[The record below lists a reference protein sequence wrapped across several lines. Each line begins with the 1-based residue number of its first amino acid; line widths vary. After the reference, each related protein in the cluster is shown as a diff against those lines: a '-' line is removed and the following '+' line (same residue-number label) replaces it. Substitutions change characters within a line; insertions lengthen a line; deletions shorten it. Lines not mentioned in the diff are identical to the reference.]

1 MSSTSAGRLARAL
14 ALGVGAG
21 LLSGLFGVGGG
32 VVLVPGLVLLLHL
45 GQHQAHATSLAAIIV
60 TAAGAMQPFAAD
72 GSVEWVGGALIAAGA
87 IVGANVGATVM
98 HRLSA
103 VRLRQAFAVLVILV
117 AVRMLVPS
125 DLPAGTESQTID
137 ALRLAGFGLLGLAA
151 GTLSALMG
159 VGGGV
164 ILVPALVLGFGFTQ
178 HAAEGTSLLVII
190 PTAVMGALRHARHGY
205 TDWRL
210 GLLVGAGGLAGGQ
223 LGARGALALDA
234 ERLTVLFGAFLL
246 IMGVQLLRKAGRG

>member
-1 MSSTSAGRLARAL
+1 MSPSGPGLLARAL
-14 ALGVGAG
+14 TLGVGAG

-45 GQHQAHATSLAAIIV
+45 SQHKAHATSLAAIIV

-72 GSVEWVGGALIAAGA
+72 GAVEWLGGALIAAGA
-87 IVGANVGATVM
+87 LLGANLGAALM

-103 VRLRQAFAVLVILV
+103 ARLRQAFALLVIVV
-117 AVRMLVPS
+117 AIRMLLPS
-125 DLPAGTESQTID
+125 DLPPGAETQAID
-137 ALRLAGFGLLGLAA
+137 VWRLVGFGALGLAA

-164 ILVPALVLGFGFTQ
+164 ILVPALVLLFGFSQ

-190 PTAVMGALRHARHGY
+190 PTAIMGAARHASHGY
-205 TDWRL
+205 TEWKT
-210 GLLVGAGGLAGGQ
+210 GLLVGVGGLAGGQ
-223 LGARGALALDA
+223 VGARLALALDA
-234 ERLTVLFGAFLL
+234 ERLTFLFGGFLL
-246 IMGVQLLRKAGRG
+246 LMGVQLLRKARSG

>member
-87 IVGANVGATVM
+87 ILGANLGATVM

-125 DLPAGTESQTID
+125 DLPAGTEGQTID
-137 ALRLAGFGLLGLAA
+137 ALRLAGLGLLGLAA

-164 ILVPALVLGFGFTQ
+164 ILVPALVLAFGFSQ

-190 PTAVMGALRHARHGY
+190 PTAIMGALRHARHGY

-246 IMGVQLLRKAGRG
+246 VMGVQLLRKAGRD